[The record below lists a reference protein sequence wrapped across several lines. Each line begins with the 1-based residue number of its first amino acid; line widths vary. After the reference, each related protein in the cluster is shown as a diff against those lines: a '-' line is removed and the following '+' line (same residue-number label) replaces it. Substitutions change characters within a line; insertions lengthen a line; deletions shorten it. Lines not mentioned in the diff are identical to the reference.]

1 MIFKETKLNGAYIV
15 EFEPQADD
23 RGFFAR
29 SFCKKDFE
37 EHGLNPCVVQCNV
50 SYNKKKGTLRGMH
63 YQVAPYQEA
72 KLVRCTMG
80 AIYDVMIDLRPE
92 SHTFKQWVGD
102 ELTAQNCKMLY
113 IPQGFAHGFQTTEDK
128 TAVFY
133 QVSEFYHGECER
145 GVRWDDPIFRIK
157 WPLPV
162 AIISQRD
169 SQFPDHSA
177 QNYSNLGACDTKVIR
192 DA

>member
-63 YQVAPYQEA
+63 YQ
-72 KLVRCTMG
+72 
-80 AIYDVMIDLRPE
+80 RP
-92 SHTFKQWVGD
+92 H
-102 ELTAQNCKMLY
+102 
-113 IPQGFAHGFQTTEDK
+113 GFA
-128 TAVFY
+128 
-133 QVSEFYHGECER
+133 
-145 GVRWDDPIFRIK
+145 
-157 WPLPV
+157 PLPCAGPQPV
-162 AIISQRD
+162 L
-169 SQFPDHSA
+169 SA
-177 QNYSNLGACDTKVIR
+177 AR
-192 DA
+192 